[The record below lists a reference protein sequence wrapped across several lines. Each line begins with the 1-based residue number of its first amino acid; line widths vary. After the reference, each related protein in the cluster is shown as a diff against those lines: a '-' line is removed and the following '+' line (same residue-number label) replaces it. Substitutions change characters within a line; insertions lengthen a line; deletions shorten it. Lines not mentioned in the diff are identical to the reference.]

1 MANIT
6 GARAAY
12 GYNVTTGNNDA
23 QNEAL
28 DISSMLDVLNPL
40 RTPLL
45 LRIGKDSLRDGCT
58 SVKHEWLEDEVM
70 GIYATTTDTDL
81 NNTNTGS
88 TTLTVASA
96 EGYKFRGATNDYDG
110 PQDIVRISSG
120 AGEELARVISSTTTT
135 VVVER
140 GYNSVTPVDHTGYTT
155 RTITIVGSA
164 QIQGLTTVGASRTT
178 TKANV
183 YNYTQIFE
191 DSLTT
196 SATNRAT
203 KKFTMNDDVAYQTK
217 NIVDRMANFMENA
230 LLFGKRQALA
240 LQDPGLM
247 SGIRTYITTNVYNKS
262 GVALTETHINDA
274 LQAVWLAGADSK
286 LLVCHPTQK
295 RRIDTFLDGW
305 RQMDYHDTRLG
316 SFVSRW
322 ESNFGPLDIL
332 MDQNMPDSEVLILD
346 TDRIGFGPLR
356 PLGMSPITPTSR
368 ESFTWQMT
376 GEYTA
381 EVRQE
386 KSHAR
391 IYGLSTTL

>member
-12 GYNVTTGNNDA
+12 GYGVATGTNDA

-40 RTPLL
+40 RNPLL

-81 NNTNTGS
+81 NNTSTGS
-88 TTLTVASA
+88 TTLTVAAA

-110 PQDIVRISSG
+110 PSDIVRISSG

-135 VVVER
+135 VVVDR

-203 KKFTMNDDVAYQTK
+203 KKFTMNDDWPTRPRTSLTAWRTSW
-217 NIVDRMANFMENA
+217 RT
-230 LLFGKRQALA
+230 RSC
-240 LQDPGLM
+240 
-247 SGIRTYITTNVYNKS
+247 SGSGRRSQRRTR
-262 GVALTETHINDA
+262 A
-274 LQAVWLAGADSK
+274 
-286 LLVCHPTQK
+286 
-295 RRIDTFLDGW
+295 
-305 RQMDYHDTRLG
+305 
-316 SFVSRW
+316 
-322 ESNFGPLDIL
+322 
-332 MDQNMPDSEVLILD
+332 
-346 TDRIGFGPLR
+346 
-356 PLGMSPITPTSR
+356 
-368 ESFTWQMT
+368 
-376 GEYTA
+376 
-381 EVRQE
+381 
-386 KSHAR
+386 
-391 IYGLSTTL
+391 